1 LFIKNFVSGWLL
13 QYLCAM
19 IDKLFTRFRWVRK
32 YAYWIILIGGAL
44 VFMYTED
51 EAIEPYYSFSVF
63 IYCVFMIFWAIR
75 WIIKQRRELLALKT
89 IQQHTELQ
97 HLKSQV
103 NPHFFFNMLNNL
115 YGTVD
120 SDPQKAKNLILKL
133 SDLMRYSIYEGENKR
148 VAIQEEID
156 YIHTFIELHKMRY
169 RKQIDIKIVLGV
181 DDPEFEIMP
190 LMFINLIENAFKHG
204 VENLRKDAFVHIQLA
219 LIEGDLRL
227 EVRNNFDAALLSE
240 KSGIGLK
247 NLRRRLQLE
256 YPKRHH
262 LAFEVHNNEYTAT
275 LNIQH
280 P

>member
-1 LFIKNFVSGWLL
+1 
-13 QYLCAM
+13 
-19 IDKLFTRFRWVRK
+19 
-32 YAYWIILIGGAL
+32 
-44 VFMYTED
+44 
-51 EAIEPYYSFSVF
+51 
-63 IYCVFMIFWAIR
+63 
-75 WIIKQRRELLALKT
+75 
-89 IQQHTELQ
+89 
-97 HLKSQV
+97 
-103 NPHFFFNMLNNL
+103 
-115 YGTVD
+115 
-120 SDPQKAKNLILKL
+120 
-133 SDLMRYSIYEGENKR
+133 
-148 VAIQEEID
+148 
-156 YIHTFIELHKMRY
+156 MRY
-169 RKQIDIKIVLGV
+169 RKQIDIKFVLEV

-227 EVRNNFDAALLSE
+227 EVCNNFDAALLSE